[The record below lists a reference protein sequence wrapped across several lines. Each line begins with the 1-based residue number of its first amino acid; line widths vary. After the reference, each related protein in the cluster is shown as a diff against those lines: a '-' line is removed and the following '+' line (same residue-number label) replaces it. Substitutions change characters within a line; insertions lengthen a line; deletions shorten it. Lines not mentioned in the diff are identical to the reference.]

1 MGSRNTTYDRILNR
15 ILNNPILASLI
26 TLGVIVIAIVT
37 FTDAVSKLANVFQQ
51 LRPTKAVDISG
62 RWRVEATEETPQIY
76 FDFKVV
82 DNKLVGT
89 VLLPAS
95 HYMPQGKSAVIN
107 GKVVRDIVSF
117 TTKHEFVKR
126 FGHYNPVTGEVM
138 PDVMA
143 ESIAHYKGKIKGN
156 EIYFKLQKESGYYA
170 ELTAKKIVDLTT
182 SQPPSSERTNSKK
195 TSKYVFMYTLPGH
208 EGGVRSLSFGPDKG
222 RLPSGGLR
230 LASGGTEDGQVKWWD
245 TATAELHGS
254 SYSGSHYL
262 DGEKGAVSVA
272 YRSKTRKGGV
282 DLRMVGVYKKGHMLR
297 FYSST
302 FWTNTTS
309 GGGRDVDVP
318 GIVGPVAISADLNI
332 AATGE
337 TESSG
342 KSTIRL
348 WEPSSANP
356 RRTLTCRGLVRAM
369 ALSSDGRVV
378 AVAVSSAADEM
389 AIRLWDT
396 ATGEVKWDVSS
407 PPVGTLA
414 FSTDDSL
421 LASGGA
427 EDGKIYIWDAASGSL
442 KLSLPGD
449 PDSGV
454 SCLAFRKT
462 ESLMLSAGLSSGVIK
477 LWNIPGGTLYHTLNN
492 DGPVGALAFSWD
504 DRVLASGD
512 AKNGTIKVWAK
523 PNQAQ
528 K

>member
-1 MGSRNTTYDRILNR
+1 MGRKNTTYDRILNR
-15 ILNNPILASLI
+15 ILNDPILASLI
-26 TLGVIVIAIVT
+26 TLGVIVIAIVS

-51 LRPTKAVDISG
+51 LRPTEAVDISG

-143 ESIAHYKGKIKGN
+143 ESIAHYKGKIKDD

-170 ELTAKKIVDLTT
+170 EFTAKRIVDLTM

-195 TSKYVFMYTLPGH
+195 TSKYVFIYTLSGH

-245 TATAELHGS
+245 TATAELRGS
-254 SYSGSHYL
+254 RCL

-272 YRSKTRKGGV
+272 YRSKTRAGGV
-282 DLRMVGVYKKGHMLR
+282 DLRVVGVYKEGHMLR

-309 GGGRDVDVP
+309 GGGRDVDVS

-348 WEPSSANP
+348 WEPSSANL
-356 RRTLTCRGLVRAM
+356 RRTLTYRGLVRAM

-378 AVAVSSAADEM
+378 AVAVSSATDKT

-396 ATGEVKWDVSS
+396 ATGEIKWGVSS

-442 KLSLPGD
+442 KLSLPSD
-449 PDSGV
+449 PDGGV

-477 LWNIPGGTLYHTLNN
+477 LWNIPDGTLYHTLNN